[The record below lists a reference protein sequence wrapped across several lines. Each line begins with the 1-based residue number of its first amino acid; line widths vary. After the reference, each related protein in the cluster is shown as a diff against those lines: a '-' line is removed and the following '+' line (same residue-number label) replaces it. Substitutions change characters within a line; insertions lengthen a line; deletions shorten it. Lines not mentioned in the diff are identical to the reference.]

1 MEATNV
7 KVIVGEMDLK
17 MLDKELSHINEIDRK
32 TLILSL
38 IRDGK
43 GSCEDYEDELLLY
56 NEDYEGVKLLVFK
69 KNYYMA
75 KTLYQDEMFIPYE
88 GVKSRIL
95 ENKKRE
101 EERQKIVELD
111 RQIDLLIT
119 EQYL

>member
-1 MEATNV
+1 MEA

-17 MLDKELSHINEIDRK
+17 MLDKELSYIDEFERK
-32 TLILSL
+32 SLILSL
-38 IRDGK
+38 IKYGK
-43 GSCEDYEDELLLY
+43 GSCEGYEDELLLY

-69 KNYYMA
+69 KSYYYMA
-75 KTLYQDEMFIPYE
+75 KTLYKDEMF
-88 GVKSRIL
+88 KSYDMMKSHIL

-111 RQIDLLIT
+111 RQIELLIT